1 MPPTDAAVKEEK
13 VEQAK
18 EQAKDDEKEVKE
30 SKDAKASA
38 KEVKEGEEA
47 EEVKVDLDDPD
58 LYINRELSLLD
69 FQGRVLEEA
78 LDENNP
84 LLERVKFMAFV
95 GNNLDEF
102 FMVRV
107 AGLKKQ
113 VAAGVADLTPDGLSP
128 AEQLAAIRKV
138 TLKLM
143 TEAQKSFQNDLVP
156 LLDKAGVHIL
166 NYEDLT
172 QKQKENADSYFTEVI
187 FPILT
192 PMAFDP
198 GHPFPHIS
206 NLSLNLAVLI
216 RDSRDH
222 FARIKVPG
230 TLPRLVPIKRSSGS
244 VRKDGTVPH
253 HHYFVW
259 LEQVIAANLHSLFP
273 GMEVIE
279 SHPFRVTR
287 DADVIIQELEASDL
301 LESIEQ
307 GVRQRRFGSVVRVT
321 VNEEMPTH
329 LRKILIENLQMDHKD
344 MYTLEGPLGLS
355 SLMNLY
361 QVDRFDLKDHSFV
374 PSIPTPLR
382 SESYD
387 GNIFSAIRE
396 GDILVHHPY
405 DSFIPVVDFLQL
417 AAKDP
422 NVYAIKQTLYRT
434 GSNSPVIKALLD
446 ARESGK
452 QVAVLVELK
461 ARFDEESN
469 IGWARTMERAGVH
482 VIYGL
487 LGLKTHSKIAL
498 VVRKEGENIR
508 RYVHLATGNYNAV
521 TALSYEDIGLFTC
534 DEQIGAD
541 ATDLFNYLTGYS
553 TKQDYRKILVAPV
566 NLRERMM
573 ALIEREIEHQ
583 LNGEKG
589 HLIFKMNSLVD
600 KRMIKALYKASIAGV
615 KIDLIVRGMCCLRP
629 GIKSISENIRIIS
642 VVGRFLEH
650 SRIYYFRNGGKEE
663 ILLGSADLMPRNI
676 NNRVEVLFPVED
688 AGIIRYLRDDVLA
701 EYQNDTV
708 KARLMN
714 SEGIYERIKPNGD
727 EEHLNIQVKLFDIR
741 QANK

>member
-1 MPPTDAAVKEEK
+1 MPPADAAVKEEK
-13 VEQAK
+13 VEK
-18 EQAKDDEKEVKE
+18 VEK
-30 SKDAKASA
+30 A
-38 KEVKEGEEA
+38 EEA
-47 EEVKVDLDDPD
+47 KQVKKGQEIEKAQVDLNDPD
-58 LYINRELSLLD
+58 LFLNRELSLLD
-69 FQGRVLEEA
+69 FQARVLEEA
-78 LDENNP
+78 LDEDNP
-84 LLERVKFMAFV
+84 LLERAKFMAFV

-113 VAAGVADLTPDGLSP
+113 IAAGVVDVPPDGMTP

-138 TLKLM
+138 TLRLM
-143 TEAQKSFQNDLVP
+143 TESQNSFQKDLVP
-156 LLDKAGVHIL
+156 ALDKVGVHIL
-166 NYEDLT
+166 NYDDLT
-172 QKQKENADSYFTEVI
+172 QKQKENTDSYFTEVI

-206 NLSLNLAVLI
+206 NLSLNLAVLV

-222 FARIKVPG
+222 FARIKVPS

-259 LEQVIAANLHSLFP
+259 LEQVIAANLHVLFP

-287 DADVIIQELEASDL
+287 DADLIIQELEASDL

-307 GVRQRRFGSVVRVT
+307 GVRLRRFGSVVRIT
-321 VNEEMPTH
+321 VNKAMPTH
-329 LRKILIENLQMDHKD
+329 IRNILIENLEMDRND

-355 SLMNLY
+355 SLMSLY

-374 PSIPTPLR
+374 PSIPAPLGG
-382 SESYD
+382 ESYD
-387 GNIFSAIRE
+387 GNIFAAIRQ
-396 GDILVHHPY
+396 GNILVHHPY

-446 ARESGK
+446 ARETGK

-469 IGWARTMERAGVH
+469 IGWARTMERQGVH

-498 VVRKEGENIR
+498 VVRKEGEHIR

-521 TALSYEDIGLFTC
+521 TALSYEDIGMFTC
-534 DEQIGAD
+534 DDEIGAD

-553 TKQDYRKILVAPV
+553 TKQDYRKLLVAPV
-566 NLRERMM
+566 NLRERMT

-583 LNGEKG
+583 RTGEQG

-600 KRMIKALYKASIAGV
+600 KKMIKKLYEASMAGV

-629 GIKSISENIRIIS
+629 GIEGVSDNIRVLS

-650 SRIYYFRNGGKEE
+650 SRIYYFRNGGQEE

-676 NNRVEVLFPVED
+676 DNRVEVLFPVED
-688 AGIIRYLRDDVLA
+688 
-701 EYQNDTV
+701 
-708 KARLMN
+708 
-714 SEGIYERIKPNGD
+714 
-727 EEHLNIQVKLFDIR
+727 
-741 QANK
+741 